1 MANKMMNTQKV
12 VRGNGVQAGGVYNP
26 STVETGSPNSKMP
39 LLSET
44 SYFEV
49 FRNATEFNSIAQA
62 PVNINEGQPAAHNV
76 HNIGFLQSIFEK
88 VNISFTLTNSSSSAT
103 TDINFAEDAPFSAI
117 SRITSQFNGSTVTHS
132 VSPYNLYALYAKR
145 LGGLKGGIF
154 AHSANDGHATTSTT
168 VTAANVPTVN
178 ALINEGCT
186 PFAKIYFT
194 QLSTGAVVVTTSG
207 AQQGITRLEKLTL
220 PASGTAVVNFEF
232 IIPVSYTPRK
242 DMLLGLIP
250 LQNNS
255 VFLDVKFEVNT
266 LLSTSYITPMIQ
278 SASGTTATSDYKGT
292 ITPIT
297 DFYSV
302 PSPWA
307 GTSSIYEYLINYNYI
322 VSDSTFVE
330 NSTDITYNIPNNSYM
345 LSFVNTFR
353 DNSTKQL
360 KKIGDILSELYINY
374 NGTATVQKVPA
385 SYDLFKMNIDAIG
398 GYSTPTGVYIKDFYN
413 SLYTENGGDWSRA
426 LNLYDANSPT
436 LTGKL
441 IDGAMSNGTNITVTM
456 EKIIPVRVMA

>member
-1 MANKMMNTQKV
+1 MANKNMATQKV
-12 VRGNGVQAGGVYNP
+12 VRGNTVQSGGVYNP
-26 STVETGSPNSKMP
+26 ATVETGSPNSKLP

-49 FRNATEFNSIAQA
+49 FRNATEFNSISQA
-62 PVNINEGQPAAHNV
+62 PVNISQGQPAAHNV

-88 VNISFTLTNSSSSAT
+88 VKISFTITNTASSGT
-103 TDINFAEDAPFSAI
+103 TSVNVAEDAPFSAI
-117 SRITSQFNGSTVTHS
+117 SRLTSQFNGSTVTHS
-132 VSPYNLYALYAKR
+132 VSPYNLYALYVKR
-145 LGGLKGGIF
+145 LGGRKGGEF
-154 AHSANDGHATTSTT
+154 AHFDIDSGDTEITT
-168 VTAANVPTVN
+168 VSSSNIN
-178 ALINEGCT
+178 AINSKINSDTT
-186 PFAKIYFT
+186 PFAKIYFNSIT
-194 QLSTGAVVVTTSG
+194 TGSTVTTTKG
-207 AQQGITRLEKLTL
+207 KLKGVTRLESITL
-220 PASGTAVVNFEF
+220 AASGTANITFEF

-255 VFLDVKFEVNT
+255 VFLDVKFEINNI
-266 LLSTSYITPMIQ
+266 LSSSYVTPFVGSNASIT
-278 SASGTTATSDYKGT
+278 DYSGT

-302 PSPWA
+302 PNPWA
-307 GTSSIYEYLINYNYI
+307 GTSAIYEYLINYNYV

-330 NSTDITYNIPNNSYM
+330 NSTDISYNIPNNSYM

-353 DNSTKQL
+353 NNTTKQL
-360 KKIGDILSELYINY
+360 LKIGDTLNEMYINY
-374 NGTATVQKVPA
+374 NGTATVQKVPTA
-385 SYDLFKMNIDAIG
+385 YDLFKMDIDAIG
-398 GYSTPTGVYIKDFYN
+398 SYSMPTGVYIKDFYN

-436 LTGKL
+436 LTGTLTKS
-441 IDGAMSNGTNITVTM
+441 ISGGTNVCVTM